1 MRRFYMDCIEKI
13 LSDDFR
19 DLILDYSLSEDI
31 TDNYDLCSV
40 NVDGLY
46 YLVYV
51 NQLGLPPMIDTPYEY
66 LNTPRLYGLMPISG
80 GSGSEQFDP
89 VSLTTSG
96 ITQVQRQPLSL
107 TGEGVII
114 VLIGNGVD
122 YTMDAFR
129 NQDGSTRLLSVW
141 DQTVQAGTPPEGFLF
156 GTEYTREDINRALV
170 SDNPQ
175 TVVPIEGDTR
185 HGSIMLG
192 VAAGSRESNRNGR
205 GLNGG
210 NAGNRS
216 DSPSGY
222 TGAAPDAELAV
233 VKLKE
238 CKPYLSDYYLLP
250 QDIPAYEEQDIMLA
264 VQYAD
269 SLSQDLDRPVVICM
283 GLGTNLGAH
292 SGDSSL
298 DRYLA
303 RIAVKKSRAVV
314 IAGGDE
320 GNAAHHYS
328 AALRRGR
335 DATPYDCGFR
345 FLGALVV
352 TARESVPGRRG

>member
-1 MRRFYMDCIEKI
+1 MDCKEKI
-13 LSDDFR
+13 LSNDFR
-19 DLILDYSLSEDI
+19 DLILDYSLREDI
-31 TDNYDLCSV
+31 ADNFDLCSV
-40 NVDGLY
+40 NVDDLY

-80 GSGSEQFDP
+80 GNGSEQFDP
-89 VSLTTSG
+89 ASLAASG

-107 TGEGVII
+107 TGRGVII
-114 VLIGNGVD
+114 VLIGSGVD

-129 NQDGSTRLLSVW
+129 NQDGSTRLLSIW
-141 DQTVQAGTPPEGFLF
+141 DQTVQDGTAPEGFLF

-170 SDNPQ
+170 SENPR
-175 TVVPIEGDTR
+175 TVVPIERDTR

-192 VAAGSRESNRNGR
+192 VAAGSRESNRTGR
-205 GLNGG
+205 GL

-216 DSPSGY
+216 ASPSGY

-238 CKPYLSDYYLLP
+238 CKPYLRDYYLLP
-250 QDIPAYEEQDIMLA
+250 QDVPAYEEQDIMLA

-283 GLGTNLGAH
+283 GLGTNMGAH

-298 DRYLA
+298 DRYLDNA
-303 RIAVKKSRAVV
+303 LMSVPLKKS
-314 IAGGDE
+314 
-320 GNAAHHYS
+320 
-328 AALRRGR
+328 LRYNRHFG
-335 DATPYDCGFR
+335 
-345 FLGALVV
+345 
-352 TARESVPGRRG
+352 